1 MNVCFRPKET
11 NASHFGESALDHT
24 FKMLLRKVL
33 SQQSFWNFVKSFL
46 TNKSCYTQNDI
57 MLIDTGGKVIVIGSD
72 LVETFN
78 DHYINIVEKFGRQT
92 LQICF

>member
-1 MNVCFRPKET
+1 
-11 NASHFGESALDHT
+11 
-24 FKMLLRKVL
+24 
-33 SQQSFWNFVKSFL
+33 
-46 TNKSCYTQNDI
+46 

-92 LQICF
+92 LQICFWHKFIGRWRGHEQNSATLIAITLAYLN

>member
-1 MNVCFRPKET
+1 
-11 NASHFGESALDHT
+11 
-24 FKMLLRKVL
+24 
-33 SQQSFWNFVKSFL
+33 
-46 TNKSCYTQNDI
+46 

-92 LQICF
+92 LQICFWHKFIGRWRGH

>member
-1 MNVCFRPKET
+1 
-11 NASHFGESALDHT
+11 
-24 FKMLLRKVL
+24 
-33 SQQSFWNFVKSFL
+33 
-46 TNKSCYTQNDI
+46 

-78 DHYINIVEKFGRQT
+78 DHYINIVEKFGRKT